1 MNRMTQDLLNAI
13 EFHRNYYKETREYPR
28 AVDQL
33 IEEMSELTKVLLKER
48 RGRDVQDHI
57 KEEIADVEI
66 CLELLYDLKSLE
78 YEKDI
83 VPLVN
88 AKANRMIKKL
98 SQGIE

>member
-1 MNRMTQDLLNAI
+1 MQRLTQDLDNAI
-13 EFHRNYYKETREYPR
+13 RYHRDYYKDDREYSR

-48 RGRDVQDHI
+48 RGRNVGEHI

-66 CLELLYDLKSLE
+66 CLELLYTLRELN
-78 YEKDI
+78 YEKHI

-88 AKANRMIKKL
+88 DKAKRMIKKL
-98 SQGIE
+98 EQGVE

>member
-1 MNRMTQDLLNAI
+1 MKRMTIDLLNAI
-13 EFHRNYYKETREYPR
+13 EYHCFYYKDRQYPR

-33 IEEMSELTKVLLKER
+33 IEEMSELTKILLKER
-48 RGRDVQDHI
+48 RKRDVQEHI

-66 CLELLYDLKSLE
+66 CLELLYDLKGLD

-88 AKANRMIKKL
+88 TKAKRMIKKL
-98 SQGIE
+98 EQGIE

>member
-1 MNRMTQDLLNAI
+1 MNRMTQILSNAI
-13 EFHRNYYKETREYPR
+13 QYHNFYYKERKYSR

-48 RGRDVQDHI
+48 RGRDVQEHI

>member
-1 MNRMTQDLLNAI
+1 MKRMTQDLLNAI
-13 EFHRNYYKETREYPR
+13 EYHRNYYKDTREYSR

-48 RGRDVQDHI
+48 RGRSVQDHI

-66 CLELLYDLKSLE
+66 CLELLYDLKGLE

-88 AKANRMIKKL
+88 AKAKRMIKKL
-98 SQGIE
+98 EQGIE